1 MNLKG
6 YRNILIIVS
15 LIFIIISSAP
25 ALSLLIPLP
34 IGGEPFSEFWIL
46 GPGLMAE
53 NYPFNVTA
61 NEDYLVYVGIRN
73 HLASS
78 AYYVVYVKFRNQSE
92 SLPNATIGT
101 PSSLPPLYQQSVFLQ
116 DGESWESPLTFSFSE
131 VSFAGNRS
139 FVKDIVINEYAFEV
153 GKEAYWDSDGTGFY
167 YQLFMELWLY
177 NVKNNELEFHSRF
190 LTLRLNVTL

>member
-1 MNLKG
+1 MNLIG

-15 LIFIIISSAP
+15 LIFILISSAP

-34 IGGEPFSEFWIL
+34 IGRESFSEFWIL

-53 NYPFNVTA
+53 DYPFNVTA
-61 NEDYLVYVGIRN
+61 ESNYLVYLGIRN

-92 SLPNATIGT
+92 SLPNATSGT
-101 PSSLPPLYQQSVFLQ
+101 PSALPPLYEHAVFLQ
-116 DGESWESPLTFSFSE
+116 DGESWESALTFSFSG
-131 VSFAGNRS
+131 VSFDGNRS
-139 FVKDIVINEYAFEV
+139 FVKSVVINDYAFEV
-153 GKEAYWDSDGTGFY
+153 DKEAHWDNDGMDFF
-167 YQLFMELWLY
+167 YQLFMELWFY
-177 NVKNNELEFHSRF
+177 NVKDEDLGFHNRF